1 MNSGYNTSESS
12 LEQTFGG
19 FNWLFE
25 ESSTI
30 REEKEESPS
39 FSSPVNIKDYYEPVW
54 TTKNGDKIALSK
66 METRHIL
73 NCIRLL
79 ESKHMYHHKCGD
91 SEKHKHFLESWYRIF
106 QNELERRK
114 TGQLETSYSL

>member
-1 MNSGYNTSESS
+1 MSSGYDTSESP
-12 LEQTFGG
+12 LEQTLGG
-19 FNWLFE
+19 FDWLFE
-25 ESSTI
+25 ESGTI
-30 REEKEESPS
+30 REEKEESSS
-39 FSSPVNIKDYYEPVW
+39 FSLSVNIKDYYEPVW

-79 ESKHMYHHKCGD
+79 ESKHMYHHK
-91 SEKHKHFLESWYRIF
+91 WYRIF

-114 TGQLETSYSL
+114 TGKLEASYSL